1 MKSSTKKIAALA
13 MLSALAYV
21 VMLVGRISIVPGLPF
36 LKYDPKDVIVVI
48 GGFAF
53 GPVAAFAISVVTS
66 VLEIPVSSSGLWGCL
81 MNILSTCAFAV
92 TASLI
97 YKKIKSIKGAVIGL
111 LCGVV
116 AATGVMMLWDY
127 IVLPIYMGMPREAV
141 VPYLIPSILPFN
153 LLKAGINAALAFLLY
168 KPFMLALR
176 RSGLIEKSP
185 EDKKYKFNIFVPAAA
200 LVIVTCVLIILAMN
214 GII

>member
-21 VMLVGRISIVPGLPF
+21 VMLVGRISIVPGLEF
-36 LKYDPKDVIVVI
+36 LKYDPKDVVVVI

-66 VLEIPVSSSGLWGCL
+66 VLEIPVSTSGIWGCL

-111 LCGVV
+111 LCGVA
-116 AATGVMMLWDY
+116 AATGVMLLWDY

-176 RSGLIEKSP
+176 RSGLIEKSA
-185 EDKKYKFNIFVPAAA
+185 EGKKYRFNIFVPAAI

>member
-1 MKSSTKKIAALA
+1 
-13 MLSALAYV
+13 
-21 VMLVGRISIVPGLPF
+21 
-36 LKYDPKDVIVVI
+36 
-48 GGFAF
+48 
-53 GPVAAFAISVVTS
+53 
-66 VLEIPVSSSGLWGCL
+66 

-97 YKKIKSIKGAVIGL
+97 YKKFKSLTGAVVGL

-116 AATGVMMLWDY
+116 AATGIMILWDY

-153 LLKAGINAALAFLLY
+153 LLKSGINAALAFLLY

-176 RSGLIEKSP
+176 QSKLIEKQP
-185 EDKKYKFNIFVPAAA
+185 EGKKYRFNFYIPIAV
-200 LVIVTCVLIILAMN
+200 LVIITCVMIILAMN

>member
-1 MKSSTKKIAALA
+1 MNYKTKKIAAVA

-21 VMLVGRISIVPGLPF
+21 VMLVGRISIVPGLSF

-53 GPVAAFAISVVTS
+53 GPLSAFLISAITS
-66 VLEIPVSSSGLWGCL
+66 ILEIPVSTSGIWGCV

-97 YKKIKSIKGAVIGL
+97 YKKFRSLAGAVAGL
-111 LCGVV
+111 LCGIV
-116 AATGVMMLWDY
+116 AATGIMILWDY
-127 IVLPIYMGMPREAV
+127 IVLPIYMAMPREAV

-153 LLKAGINAALAFLLY
+153 LLKTGINAALAFLLY

-176 RSGLIEKSP
+176 HSGLIEKHP
-185 EDKKYKFNIFVPAAA
+185 EGKKYKFNFLIPAAV

-214 GII
+214 KII